1 MNCFKL
7 IFVFFLCLAFV
18 QCEQKPSPQT
28 DVAKTTMYAL
38 TIEWTDGASLH
49 SVLYKMDGRIVGR
62 GKEAYK
68 LVLERIEALPENSR
82 ILIKMPGD
90 IAYIIQERTGGE
102 DPFPVEGYEA
112 ERGRFMELCLK
123 KKISIVTEK
132 FKQKEFV
139 K

>member
-1 MNCFKL
+1 MNYFKL
-7 IFVFFLCLAFV
+7 IFVYFSCLAFV
-18 QCEQKPSPQT
+18 QCEQRPSPQK
-28 DVAKTTMYAL
+28 DIATTYAL

-49 SVLYKMDGRIVGR
+49 SVLYKMNGRIVGR

-82 ILIKMPGD
+82 ILIKMPVD
-90 IAYIIQERTGGE
+90 LAYIIQERTGGE
-102 DPFPVEGYEA
+102 DPFPFEGYEA

-139 K
+139 N